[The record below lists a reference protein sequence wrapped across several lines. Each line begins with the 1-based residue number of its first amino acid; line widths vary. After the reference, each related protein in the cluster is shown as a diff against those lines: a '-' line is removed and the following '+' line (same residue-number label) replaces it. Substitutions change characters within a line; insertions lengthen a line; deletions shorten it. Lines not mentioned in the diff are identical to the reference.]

1 MIVVM
6 RTSLNR
12 RTLLMSLA
20 LACASRVALANDRDD
35 HDRARRALEEGRA
48 RPLAEIL
55 EQVQDR
61 LGGKLVGVVVDRVD
75 GRYVYV
81 LDVVTPDGRLRE
93 IHVDALSA
101 EIVKSEDD

>member
-1 MIVVM
+1 M
-6 RTSLNR
+6 
-12 RTLLMSLA
+12 
-20 LACASRVALANDRDD
+20 
-35 HDRARRALEEGRA
+35 
-48 RPLAEIL
+48 AEIL

-61 LGGKLVGVVVDRVD
+61 LGGKLVGVELDRED
-75 GRYVYV
+75 GRYVYE